1 MIREKD
7 LDRIIL
13 GCGNFGGLGSLPE
26 LRGRGENQQQAFAL
40 LNLAR
45 ELGLKRFDTANT
57 YGGGRSEEYLGQWIS
72 DQGSQFRSNIQIAT
86 KVGNPAGTRPGQNPL
101 SPAEIIFHVENSL
114 RKLKTDS
121 IDIYYVHQPDPATP
135 VEETIGAFS
144 QIISQGK
151 IRSAGLSNA
160 DPSYV
165 KEFLE
170 TADERVRPHLCWV
183 QNEFSFLQ
191 QKDRSELLPFLHA
204 QSLKYVSF
212 SPLAGG
218 LLSGKYQ
225 WNVPYPAGSRL
236 TLRPEPYQS
245 FLNQETFARIREL
258 KAVAEKNKRTLPEE
272 ALRFVLNSEGVDSV
286 IIGPRRKE
294 HLESLGFEFK

>member
-1 MIREKD
+1 MIREKE

-26 LRGRGENQQQAFAL
+26 LRGRGESRQQAFEL

-57 YGGGRSEEYLGQWIS
+57 YGGRRSEEYLGRWIS
-72 DQGSQFRSNIQIAT
+72 DQGSNFRSTIQIAT

-101 SPAEIIFHVENSL
+101 SRAEIVFHVENSL
-114 RKLKTDS
+114 RVLGTDA
-121 IDIYYVHQPDPATP
+121 IDIYYIHQPDPATP
-135 VEETIGAFS
+135 VEEIIGAFS
-144 QIISQGK
+144 QIISEGK
-151 IRSAGLSNA
+151 ILFAGLSNV
-160 DPSYV
+160 DLPYV

-170 TADERVRPHLCWV
+170 KADEGFRRHLCWV

-191 QKDRSELLPFLHA
+191 QRDRKELIPFLRA
-204 QSLKYVSF
+204 KSLKYVSF

-236 TLRPEPYQS
+236 TLRPEPYRS
-245 FLNQETFARIREL
+245 FLNQETFDQIQEL
-258 KAVAEKNKRTLPEE
+258 KTVAEKNKRILPAE
-272 ALRFVLNSEGVDSV
+272 ALQFVLNTEGIDSV

-294 HLESLGFEFK
+294 HYESLGFEFM

>member
-7 LDRIIL
+7 LDRIVL
-13 GCGNFGGLGSLPE
+13 GCGNFGGIGSIPE

-45 ELGLKRFDTANT
+45 KLGLKRFDTANT
-57 YGGGRSEEYLGQWIS
+57 YGGGLSEEYLGQWIS
-72 DQGSQFRSNIQIAT
+72 DQGSQFRSEIQIAT

-101 SPAEIIFHVENSL
+101 SRSEIIFHIENSL
-114 RKLKTDS
+114 RVLRTDS

-135 VEETIGAFS
+135 VEEILGAFS
-144 QIISQGK
+144 QIISEGK
-151 IRSAGLSNA
+151 IRYAGLSNA
-160 DPSYV
+160 DLSYV
-165 KEFLE
+165 QQFLE
-170 TADERVRPHLCWV
+170 KADERIRPHLCFV

-191 QKDRSELLPFLHA
+191 QKDRRELIPFLQA
-204 QSLKYVSF
+204 NSLKYVSF

-245 FLNQETFARIREL
+245 FLNQKTFDRIQEL
-258 KAVAEKNKRTLPEE
+258 KTVAEKNKRGLPEE
-272 ALRFVLNSEGVDSV
+272 ALQFVLNTEGIDSV
-286 IIGPRRKE
+286 IVGPRRKE
-294 HLESLGFEFK
+294 HFESLGFESM

>member
-1 MIREKD
+1 MIPEKD
-7 LDRIIL
+7 LHRIIL

-26 LRGRGENQQQAFAL
+26 LRGRGENQQQAFEI

-45 ELGLKRFDTANT
+45 KIGINRFDTANT
-57 YGGGRSEEYLGQWIS
+57 YGGGRSEEYLGQWIAN
-72 DQGSQFRSNIQIAT
+72 QGSHFRSTIQIAT

-101 SPAEIIFHVENSL
+101 SRAEIVFHVENSL
-114 RKLKTDS
+114 RALRTDS
-121 IDIYYVHQPDPATP
+121 IDIYYAHQPDPATP
-135 VEETIGAFS
+135 VEEIIGAFS
-144 QIISQGK
+144 QIMAEGK
-151 IRSAGLSNA
+151 IRYAGLSNV
-160 DPSYV
+160 DLSHV
-165 KEFLE
+165 REFLE
-170 TADERVRPHLCWV
+170 KADDRVRAHLCWV

-191 QKDRSELLPFLHA
+191 QKDGKELIPFLQA
-204 QSLKYVSF
+204 KSLKYVSF

-245 FLNQETFARIREL
+245 FLNRETFDRIQEL
-258 KAVAEKNKRTLPEE
+258 NTVAERNKRTLPAE
-272 ALRFVLNSEGVDSV
+272 ALLFVLNTEGIDSV

-294 HLESLGFEFK
+294 HYESLGFEFL